1 MAYSRSAD
9 PSRPRV
15 EYFIMQVEKG
25 HINRKERERESQ
37 GLRVNVNTVLTHL
50 VLNTAPRR

>member
-1 MAYSRSAD
+1 M
-9 PSRPRV
+9 
-15 EYFIMQVEKG
+15 
-25 HINRKERERESQ
+25 NRKERESERQ